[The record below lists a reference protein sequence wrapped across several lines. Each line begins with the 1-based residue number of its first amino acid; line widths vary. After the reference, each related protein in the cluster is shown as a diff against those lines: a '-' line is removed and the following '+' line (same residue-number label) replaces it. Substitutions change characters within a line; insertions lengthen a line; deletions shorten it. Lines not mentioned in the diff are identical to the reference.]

1 MRKASNPAL
10 RLKNLSNKYKLKQ
23 FIMPGEAFEKA
34 GTKIEVGQPIAELDE
49 SGYRGEVIKNEKQR
63 ISENIK
69 AINKRLTESTDLL
82 TLSDTLNE
90 DELNLAVE
98 FTEKELDKL
107 GDEFQAN
114 MEKAN
119 KGLPE
124 KSISR
129 EINIADA
136 LGRLNGGL
144 DTFLAGRLETII
156 SESDLADADR
166 DALDARLYPKQK
178 TGFGEDT
185 VAAIDRH
192 KRNLDRAA
200 NME

>member
-1 MRKASNPAL
+1 
-10 RLKNLSNKYKLKQ
+10 
-23 FIMPGEAFEKA
+23 MPGEAFEKA
-34 GTKIEVGQPIAELDE
+34 GTKIEVGQPITELDE
-49 SGYRGEVIKNEKQR
+49 SGYRGEMIKNEKQR

-69 AINKRLTESTDLL
+69 AINKRLAESTDLL
-82 TLSDTLNE
+82 TLSATLNE

-114 MEKAN
+114 MEKTN

-144 DTFLAGRLETII
+144 DTFLTGRLETII
-156 SESDLADADR
+156 SESDLADADK
-166 DALDARLYPKQK
+166 DALYARLYPKQK

-200 NME
+200 DME